1 MKKILSMTVLA
12 LLLAVG
18 YGQPGSKL
26 PTINRADANKE
37 TKKLPTIQPPAQPKP
52 ANPTHNNT
60 GTAGTKGGS
69 TNNPNVS
76 VNNLIKEY
84 VYDIMTTNGVSLSC
98 SFYGGTRYAVGI
110 KTVSGGIAVLSA
122 LPDLFDNKYEY
133 ASDCYTLIRE
143 ITARNAEGQTWEVEK
158 SEYAKEFAPGFIY
171 IPASDITDR
180 SYDIVVPESERFSGY
195 MVWVFKGKNDN
206 LEYLVTNEEVNFN
219 GDASSA
225 VRQPSVNA
233 IAGILLDDT
242 PNVRLCAVA
251 KNVSGKWE
259 LVKVTTSSDQIES
272 DAQKA
277 LPQPVLNPRG
287 EQTRDEFSR
296 VESPRTEPSATESAN
311 GKTAKSDSPKPGKGK
326 AEKQKP
332 GKNNKDAVQDEARG
346 GNERGSDVDAPDER
360 GSDVSV
366 PNERENQSTSPRDSG
381 RGGADDT
388 EGRR

>member
-1 MKKILSMTVLA
+1 MTVLA

-52 ANPTHNNT
+52 ANPTHNNA

-180 SYDIVVPESERFSGY
+180 SYDIVVPESEHFSGY

-277 LPQPVLNPRG
+277 LPQPVLNRREMSFPGWRALG
-287 EQTRDEFSR
+287 LSHQRRSLLTARR
-296 VESPRTEPSATESAN
+296 PNPIRRSP
-311 GKTAKSDSPKPGKGK
+311 
-326 AEKQKP
+326 
-332 GKNNKDAVQDEARG
+332 
-346 GNERGSDVDAPDER
+346 
-360 GSDVSV
+360 
-366 PNERENQSTSPRDSG
+366 ERERRRSRSRARTTRTQFRMKRVAVMSAVPMWMRLTS
-381 RGGADDT
+381 AD
-388 EGRR
+388 RM